1 MAKGYEF
8 MIDINKQPIKVGDNL
23 IDKWG
28 QSGVVIKP
36 FGRLEWKTSLGVYVL
51 SSSLI
56 LAFELRKVRK

>member
-1 MAKGYEF
+1 

-36 FGRLEWKTSLGVYVL
+36 FGRLEWKTEVEIYAL